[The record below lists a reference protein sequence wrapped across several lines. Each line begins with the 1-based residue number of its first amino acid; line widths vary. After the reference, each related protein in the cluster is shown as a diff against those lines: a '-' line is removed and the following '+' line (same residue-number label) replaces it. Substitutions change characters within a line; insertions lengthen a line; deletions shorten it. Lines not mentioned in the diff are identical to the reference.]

1 MADISRREWLA
12 GVSAGLLQ
20 AGQPAPSARPN
31 ILFIMVDEMRWDAMR
46 CAGHPVVDTP
56 NLDRLAK
63 QGMRFANSY
72 TVAPVCSPARTAVF
86 TGRYAQV
93 AGVTTN
99 AVPSNPGEIFLPS
112 ILGHYVYHTA
122 DRRQAALCSQA
133 VR

>member
-1 MADISRREWLA
+1 MADLSRRQWLA
-12 GVSAGLLQ
+12 AASAGLLQ
-20 AGQPAPSARPN
+20 AGQPAASARPN

-72 TVAPVCSPARTAVF
+72 TVAPVCSPARTAAF

-99 AVPSNPGEIFLPS
+99 AGPSNPSENFMP
-112 ILGHYVYHTA
+112 
-122 DRRQAALCSQA
+122 
-133 VR
+133 

>member
-12 GVSAGLLQ
+12 GASAGLLQ
-20 AGQPAPSARPN
+20 AGQAGAGVRPN
-31 ILFIMVDEMRWDAMR
+31 ILFIMVDEMRWDAMH

-63 QGMRFANSY
+63 QGMRFANAY

-99 AVPSNPGEIFLPS
+99 AVPSNPGDIFLPS
-112 ILGHYVYHTA
+112 ILGHYG
-122 DRRQAALCSQA
+122 
-133 VR
+133 